1 MFDPCEEGDSKAG
14 FYYDLKIV
22 VGLLYLAFA
31 AFFIPLFLLGFSA
44 LADFGLISFTFSVLL
59 VYLDLQMAGEVV
71 IPRYGW
77 VCSRKDFRLA
87 SALLVVSLFLIPVG
101 DYLFNSKIAAINP
114 ITFLLSLT
122 LLSLP
127 ALLGIA
133 FALSCYI
140 DMGRSFGYWR
150 RNEQI
155 TKALLKHSYFYR
167 KIHKQGDSTGTKPIT

>member
-14 FYYDLKIV
+14 FYYDLKV
-22 VGLLYLAFA
+22 VVVLLV
-31 AFFIPLFLLGFSA
+31 LGFCRFYYSVKI
-44 LADFGLISFTFSVLL
+44 FGFSGFGVISLMFSVFL
-59 VYLDLQMAGEVV
+59 VYLDLQGVAEAI

-77 VCSRKDFRLA
+77 VFSKKDFRFA
-87 SALLVVSLFLIPVG
+87 SAFLVISLFLIPVG
-101 DYLFNSKIAAINP
+101 NYLLTSRIAVMHP
-114 ITFLLSLT
+114 LLFLLSLV

-127 ALLGIA
+127 ALLGLV

-167 KIHKQGDSTGTKPIT
+167 KIHRLKSIRTELAHN

>member
-14 FYYDLKIV
+14 FFYDLKIV

-31 AFFIPLFLLGFSA
+31 AFIILLRFSA
-44 LADFGLISFTFSVLL
+44 LADFGVISLMFSVFL
-59 VYLDLQMAGEVV
+59 VYLDLQGVAEAI

-77 VCSRKDFRLA
+77 VFSKKDFRFA
-87 SALLVVSLFLIPVG
+87 SAFLVISFFLIPVG
-101 DYLFNSKIAAINP
+101 NYLLTSRIAVMHP
-114 ITFLLSLT
+114 LLFLLSLV

-167 KIHKQGDSTGTKPIT
+167 KIHRLKSIRNELAHN